1 MKQQVKRGE
10 ETAPADIGAIRQYEG
25 NGEAGGLNIG
35 LVVSRFNEELTRSLL
50 QSALTCLEQRGAL
63 PDDLEVVW
71 VPGAYEIPVVAS
83 RMAESCRYDAII
95 ALGCVIEGETA
106 HAELINRSVAR
117 SLTDIACLYDV
128 PVVNEVVAAR
138 TLEQAEARCFFGQGS
153 RGWYAAEVAVEMARL
168 LIAMDDAWDDEIVEM
183 EEDVPWAIDEEK

>member
-1 MKQQVKRGE
+1 MKQQVKRKKDDV
-10 ETAPADIGAIRQYEG
+10 PAELGAIRQYRG
-25 NGEAGGLNIG
+25 SDEAGGLKIG

-50 QSALTCLEQRGAL
+50 QSALTCLEQCGAL

-95 ALGCVIEGETA
+95 ALGCVIEGETP
-106 HAELINRSVAR
+106 HAELINRSVATA
-117 SLTDIACLYDV
+117 LTDIACGYDV
-128 PVVNEVVAAR
+128 PVVNEVVATR
-138 TLEQAEARCFFGQGS
+138 TLEQAEARCAFGKGS

-168 LIAMDDAWDDEIVEM
+168 VIAMDDVWDDEVLDV